1 MRPFNDKVLADLHW
15 TDILQALAA
24 RTRTEP
30 GHCRALAHPFCADRG
45 EVERA
50 LEQSEQLAD
59 LLREEGDGLPLGG
72 ICDVRPLLEHAAKGG
87 RLEASDLLLVASVLR
102 ALVRLRDFIEA
113 RRARL
118 ALAWQIAEP
127 MADDT
132 ALARTIERSFDAA
145 GTLVDEASPTLG
157 TLRHRVRGLTRSIQ
171 TRLEAFLRDPA
182 FTPHLRESYYSLR
195 NDRYVFPVL
204 ASSRSAVPGIVHNAS
219 QSGQTLFVEPAPLVA
234 IGNDLA
240 IAQSL
245 VAEEERRILQE
256 LSLRIGAQS
265 AALARSIEAAAQLD
279 EQEAAARLAIDLG
292 AVPPQITAPEAPFR
306 LLGMRHPLLALKKR
320 DQVVANDLAFDQ
332 GAQVL
337 VISGPNAGGKTVTL
351 AGLGLCA
358 LMLRAGLAIPAERGS
373 SLPLF
378 TGVESAVGDD
388 QDLDRDLST
397 FSAHLS
403 ALCDISAVVG
413 PGTLVLIDELAADTD
428 PREGAA
434 LALAVLEDF
443 SQRGAR
449 VVITTH
455 LEELKALGLTQP
467 GFVNAR
473 VGFDAHS
480 LSPTYRLKFGEAG
493 TSSAIEI
500 ARRMGLSEAICRRA
514 EEALD
519 ARKGPLGQALDALDK
534 SRREQDETRQQL
546 DAKRREVEA
555 ALAELKAAHALVQE
569 KARAVE
575 IEERARIV
583 SELERARDEVRGV
596 IRSLQQSPNHRAV
609 GQMRKVIDGA
619 LAREARAL
627 DFKRAQAAL
636 PPVSNK
642 ERPEP
647 IRVGQRVQVPGLGEA
662 TVIAIEGDEAVLS
675 LGALK
680 LRRCAAEL
688 LPLPGR
694 APRKSA
700 FPGSTSRGEKLDKV
714 RAGALENAESRLDL
728 RGMRV
733 DDALRL
739 ADAFLDR
746 NFSEGKLSAT
756 IVHGHGTGALRQAL
770 SDYLRASPYVQGF
783 RHGDEREGGQ
793 GVTIVAIKQ

>member
-1 MRPFNDKVLADLHW
+1 MRPLNDKVLADLHW
-15 TDILQALAA
+15 SEIIQALAA

-30 GHCRALAHPFCADRG
+30 GHCRARARPFCTHRD

-50 LEQSEQLAD
+50 LAQAEELAG
-59 LLREEGDGLPLGG
+59 LLREEGEGLPLSG
-72 ICDVRPLLEHAAKGG
+72 ICDVQPLLEHAAKGG
-87 RLEASDLLLVASVLR
+87 CLEAGELLAAAAALR
-102 ALVRLRDFIEA
+102 ALVRLRDFVEA

-118 ALAWQIAEP
+118 SLAWQIAEP
-127 MADDT
+127 IAGDM
-132 ALARTIERSFDAA
+132 ALARAIERAFDAA
-145 GTLVDEASPTLG
+145 GMLVDEASPALG
-157 TLRHRVRGLTRSIQ
+157 ALRSRVRGLTKSIQ
-171 TRLEAFLRDPA
+171 ARLDAFLRDPA

-240 IAQSL
+240 IAQSM
-245 VAEEERRILQE
+245 VEEEERRILQE
-256 LSLRIGAQS
+256 LSLRLGAQS
-265 AALARSIEAAAQLD
+265 TAIARSIGAAAQLD
-279 EQEAAARLAIDLG
+279 EVEAAARLSLDLG
-292 AVPPQITAPEAPFR
+292 AAPPQIADPEAPFR

-320 DQVVANDLAFDQ
+320 DRVVANDLAF
-332 GAQVL
+332 GAGDRVL

-351 AGLGLCA
+351 TGLGLCA

-378 TGVESAVGDD
+378 AGVESAVGDD

-403 ALCDISAVVG
+403 ALRDIGAVIG
-413 PGTLVLIDELAADTD
+413 QGTLVLIDELAADTD

-443 SQRGAR
+443 SGRGAR

-473 VGFDAHS
+473 VGFDAQS
-480 LSPTYRLKFGEAG
+480 LCPTYRLKFGEAG

-500 ARRMGLSEAICRRA
+500 ARRMGLSEAICQRA
-514 EEALD
+514 QEALD
-519 ARKGPLGQALDALDK
+519 ARKGPLGQALDALDRA
-534 SRREQDETRQQL
+534 RRDQEEARQKL
-546 DAKRREVEA
+546 EAKRREVEA
-555 ALAELKAAHALVQE
+555 ALGELRAAHALVEQ

-583 SELERARDEVRGV
+583 GDLEKARDEVRGA
-596 IRSLQQSPNHRAV
+596 IRALQRSPSLRSANQVREIV
-609 GQMRKVIDGA
+609 DEVLD
-619 LAREARAL
+619 REARAL
-627 DFKRAQAAL
+627 DFKRAEAAL
-636 PPVSNK
+636 PAAS
-642 ERPEP
+642 RAAARGP
-647 IRVGQRVQVPGLGEA
+647 IEVGQCVEVPGLGEA
-662 TVIAIEGDEAVLS
+662 AVIAIEGDEAVLA

-680 LRRCAAEL
+680 LRRRKSEL
-688 LPLPGR
+688 FALPG
-694 APRKSA
+694 KSPKKSG
-700 FPGSTSRGEKLDKV
+700 FPGGQTRAQKLARV
-714 RAGALENAESRLDL
+714 RAGALESAEAQLDL
-728 RGMRV
+728 RGLRV

-739 ADAFLDR
+739 AESFLDR
-746 NFSEGKLSAT
+746 NFSEGRTRAT
-756 IVHGHGTGALRQAL
+756 LVHGHGTGALRQAL
-770 SDYLRASPYVQGF
+770 GDYLRTSPYVQSF
-783 RHGDEREGGQ
+783 RFGDEREGGQ
-793 GVTIVAIKQ
+793 GVTIVALKP